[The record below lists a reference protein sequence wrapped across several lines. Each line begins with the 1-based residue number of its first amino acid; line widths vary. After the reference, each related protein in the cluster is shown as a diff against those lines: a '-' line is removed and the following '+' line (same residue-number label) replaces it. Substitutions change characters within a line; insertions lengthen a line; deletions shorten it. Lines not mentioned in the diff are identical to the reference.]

1 MKSFKTHHLIWV
13 LFLIV
18 AVLSLTFSVISE
30 SPPLTNSERVSNLA
44 SDFACPVC
52 DGQSLAESDVPV
64 AKTIRATISTMV
76 DGGSSNEGI
85 RKFLVSKFGEDID
98 YNPTGDGVTG
108 LVWVIP
114 VAAGIAALF
123 GTVLILFSWM
133 GKERNVKK
141 PAGKISFI
149 LNSSKWIW
157 IALVCTLAIGAGFLV
172 AKTAGS
178 RNSGDAISG
187 EIRMSPRTLLIEAAV
202 APREEAIEI
211 YNQVLELQPSNA
223 EALAYRGWMLW
234 LGGELENS
242 LSDIESSIIFDP
254 SYPDAR
260 AFHAIINFREG
271 KILEASKDLL
281 FLDSLNVSPV
291 IKDLLASSRFRESV
305 SSELARSGDLL
316 LALEL
321 VDSGAENDPTNS
333 SLLAHRGWL
342 LAVSGDQQLAE
353 LSLISLDMSLDV
365 NPQDPYAIAY
375 KALIEAKIFEKMN
388 SSEKYVEQF
397 KTLPNPPVEL
407 VELLKSEGLL

>member
-1 MKSFKTHHLIWV
+1 
-13 LFLIV
+13 
-18 AVLSLTFSVISE
+18 
-30 SPPLTNSERVSNLA
+30 
-44 SDFACPVC
+44 
-52 DGQSLAESDVPV
+52 
-64 AKTIRATISTMV
+64 
-76 DGGSSNEGI
+76 
-85 RKFLVSKFGEDID
+85 
-98 YNPTGDGVTG
+98 
-108 LVWVIP
+108 
-114 VAAGIAALF
+114 
-123 GTVLILFSWM
+123 
-133 GKERNVKK
+133 
-141 PAGKISFI
+141 
-149 LNSSKWIW
+149 
-157 IALVCTLAIGAGFLV
+157 
-172 AKTAGS
+172 
-178 RNSGDAISG
+178 
-187 EIRMSPRTLLIEAAV
+187 MSPRTLLIEAAV